1 MKRKG
6 QALVEFVII
15 LPIFLLMM
23 LGVFDIGRIIYTKIE
38 LEDKMSDVITLY
50 KEGNSKE
57 KIIEKLKL
65 EDNKLEIKED
75 SDYQNIEIRQEIEI
89 ITPGLN
95 WIFDSPYEVLVKRSI
110 LNES

>member
-38 LEDKMSDVITLY
+38 LEDKMSDAITLY